1 MEADDTPGKRPI
13 ERALL
18 DSANSPVA
26 GGSAGKFQR
35 LPDLEGPTVGPAGRA
50 RRLPSSDSYQYDVI
64 TPPPDSDCSP
74 ASLYLADN
82 QPTITEAVKSARFAP
97 NVPYDEVEHGAAG
110 PGICQQGAP
119 GFARLSKL
127 ADGVEAGA
135 SAGGHRDRGVRFPTD
150 LPEGLSDGIQRQ
162 GTPGVALLGGLCDMA
177 CGDGDGGGVRFRD
190 DVKPDA
196 AVPSS
201 IQRKGTPGAGLLGVM
216 SDFACEAGQG
226 APGVSFHQDTKLETG
241 CPSSIQRKGTPG
253 AGLLGKMADVAREE
267 LHAGKA
273 PSVSFGEGTKTDSP
287 RGAIPSIE
295 RKGTPG
301 AGLLCSLADMAEDE
315 AQARRRPRAVGF
327 QDVCE
332 PSAASG
338 SGIRRQGTPGV
349 ALLAGLPRTAE
360 SGGCSAPRG
369 VRFPADTGEASGS
382 GIRRQGTP
390 GVGLVSSIADM
401 AAGVTRGVCFA
412 EDADRAQGGASLRR
426 TGTPGAGLLCAA
438 GDTAARC
445 PTVSFTP
452 DTKQT
457 DPIPG
462 AGIARKGTPGCGVV
476 SHPTELLED
485 EEDGMAD
492 TAMPRSGVSFSR
504 ETKTGAGP
512 SIQRKGTPGAGLL
525 GELADMACDREEGA
539 SVSFSQ
545 GTKAEGSS
553 LGRFPSIQRK
563 CTPGAGLLGEMA
575 DIACAQ
581 EGASVSFSQGTKAEG
596 SPLGLFPS
604 IQRKGTPGA
613 GLLGQLA
620 DMACDREEGASVS
633 FSQGTKEERSP
644 LARFPSIQRK
654 GTPGAGLLGQMADMA
669 EEAVQGGA
677 EPMDDAMPESDQV
690 FEQSDGCDRG
700 VRGSMPPPPSAM
712 SRRATLEGQ
721 PRGSGGLRRSTR
733 ALARFSSMPVE
744 PARPVPRAELDA
756 MAAEVSAICSR
767 SMSESSP
774 RLLRPMARRGSI
786 TILEDRRMSEPVVGS
801 PVPQAPPARAPQAAS
816 AAVPAFLPGMARP
829 QEDSRME
836 GITVAMAELGHEQS
850 ERSQP

>member
-1 MEADDTPGKRPI
+1 
-13 ERALL
+13 
-18 DSANSPVA
+18 
-26 GGSAGKFQR
+26 
-35 LPDLEGPTVGPAGRA
+35 
-50 RRLPSSDSYQYDVI
+50 
-64 TPPPDSDCSP
+64 
-74 ASLYLADN
+74 
-82 QPTITEAVKSARFAP
+82 
-97 NVPYDEVEHGAAG
+97 
-110 PGICQQGAP
+110 
-119 GFARLSKL
+119 
-127 ADGVEAGA
+127 
-135 SAGGHRDRGVRFPTD
+135 
-150 LPEGLSDGIQRQ
+150 
-162 GTPGVALLGGLCDMA
+162 
-177 CGDGDGGGVRFRD
+177 
-190 DVKPDA
+190 
-196 AVPSS
+196 
-201 IQRKGTPGAGLLGVM
+201 
-216 SDFACEAGQG
+216 
-226 APGVSFHQDTKLETG
+226 
-241 CPSSIQRKGTPG
+241 
-253 AGLLGKMADVAREE
+253 
-267 LHAGKA
+267 
-273 PSVSFGEGTKTDSP
+273 
-287 RGAIPSIE
+287 
-295 RKGTPG
+295 
-301 AGLLCSLADMAEDE
+301 
-315 AQARRRPRAVGF
+315 
-327 QDVCE
+327 
-332 PSAASG
+332 
-338 SGIRRQGTPGV
+338 
-349 ALLAGLPRTAE
+349 
-360 SGGCSAPRG
+360 
-369 VRFPADTGEASGS
+369 
-382 GIRRQGTP
+382 
-390 GVGLVSSIADM
+390 
-401 AAGVTRGVCFA
+401 
-412 EDADRAQGGASLRR
+412 
-426 TGTPGAGLLCAA
+426 LCAA

-525 GELADMACDREEGA
+525 GE
-539 SVSFSQ
+539 
-545 GTKAEGSS
+545 
-553 LGRFPSIQRK
+553 
-563 CTPGAGLLGEMA
+563 
-575 DIACAQ
+575 
-581 EGASVSFSQGTKAEG
+581 
-596 SPLGLFPS
+596 
-604 IQRKGTPGA
+604 
-613 GLLGQLA
+613 LA